1 MINVKTKQYKE
12 LPISIIS
19 AVAFLTLIGLVV
31 LKSISQHQSGGL
43 LNNPFNKQILLLI
56 PAIISSLLIVILPR
70 YTCLL
75 YTSDAADD

>member
-1 MINVKTKQYKE
+1 MINVRSKQYKE

-19 AVAFLTLIGLVV
+19 SVAFLTLIGLIV

-56 PAIISSLLIVILPR
+56 PAIIFSLFVLILPR
-70 YTCLL
+70 YTIQNIHTH
-75 YTSDAADD
+75 YIF

>member
-1 MINVKTKQYKE
+1 MINVRSKQYKE

-31 LKSISQHQSGGL
+31 LTSISQHQSGGL

-56 PAIISSLLIVILPR
+56 PAIKNI
-70 YTCLL
+70 
-75 YTSDAADD
+75 